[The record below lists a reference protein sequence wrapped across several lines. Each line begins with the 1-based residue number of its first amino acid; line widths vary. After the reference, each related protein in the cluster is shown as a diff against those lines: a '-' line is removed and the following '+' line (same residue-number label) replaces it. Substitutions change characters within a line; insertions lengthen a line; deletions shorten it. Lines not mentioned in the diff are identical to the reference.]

1 MRTGTSS
8 FIECVEENIGYSFLV
23 LREFC
28 NSACLAVFLLPQYLL
43 SVLKLNA
50 NESDMSDLLSAT
62 YRGKC
67 SFK

>member
-8 FIECVEENIGYSFLV
+8 FTECVEENVECSFLV

-43 SVLKLNA
+43 SVMKLIA
-50 NESDMSDLLSAT
+50 NESDVSDLLST
-62 YRGKC
+62 IYRGKC